1 MSSLFQETIRPAV
14 QKQLKIREAVIKQ
27 GNDGGSR
34 FSRINLGPELGG
46 EATLPPGAFYT
57 YTTSRQCVIRMCS
70 GVDLLPDTDVPE
82 LTKFEPKGALDGES
96 LAIRYILEGG
106 IQTKNIDFGGLKTA
120 REKGKI
126 IQGPRGGFPG
136 IPNQPLGQ
144 AQTDYG
150 RHYGDPYI
158 RSDAKEDMGIVPM
171 PGIIDAQIRTQ
182 TTYGSLRTAKVNF
195 KCHNRRQLEVL
206 ELLYMRIG
214 YPILLEWGWSTFI
227 ADDGTG
233 TLKVENEFP
242 LIYEFF
248 EGKSTQQQIN
258 EKILKNK
265 QKTGFNYDG
274 FLGICKNFE
283 IISRPDGGFDCTT
296 EIIAMGEVLEGLKG
310 RNGGKYVKNED
321 KITPVT
327 HLEYYLYILKEY
339 AEAYSYIISNG
350 RNVTTVRTGTRKGET
365 AEVKGTQ
372 IKPVKDVFTSNPA
385 LYESL
390 IEIAG
395 IKGDTS
401 NLYKLT
407 TENQKAIEEGDETTV
422 KTTKVKTGT
431 GKGAETKTI
440 ISYLY
445 ENKELDKYLDSQEQ
459 LEAIMDKFILY
470 KGERLSLEGSEGELD
485 NTQAAYNYIRWDFF
499 CDILNKF
506 VINRIKNDPKAS
518 KAESIVEIT
527 YHENPLGKAPKDRKY
542 ATYST
547 FRLKKLKNKFLANPQ
562 DPDGPEF
569 DLEKLMDMS
578 VDPSICIL
586 PHQFQ
591 HHDKL
596 DTVLDSGE
604 ADLRSIGKI
613 FFNIDYLFNLY
624 KNQEGENFNLF
635 TYIKTIWNDVNNACA
650 GTHDFEVLT
659 ELERPNVIKIS
670 DLIVQNDAIDPKKLY
685 EFKIQSNESIV
696 RDFNI
701 SSTIPSALAS
711 TAAVTAQAK
720 SIDNLDNVSFAAIN
734 KNIRSRF
741 SSNVESRKSD
751 QDIISMRNQ
760 YDRDTDTLGQMLV
773 DLKLHRFE
781 MLQGQFLEIKDGK
794 VVSNSLEIANARYI
808 LQNVERLVRSILA
821 RHKDDVFEEGAQR
834 PARPKYYKG
843 ESKPNI
849 TPPAKSAIIPLQ
861 FNALMDGISGMVIGQ
876 VFKVDNTRLPK
887 GYQGD
892 DIAFIVFSEG
902 QKITAGQDW
911 TTEFS
916 GKLVSLDLGK
926 EIDEEEL
933 VLTPGGYDNQTNLE
947 QDLPETEVTKT
958 TEGELD
964 NINKVEDESG
974 EVSDAELI
982 TDSPLEGSEEIK
994 SLVDEYKKVNYYKKY
1009 AAVSFRGGFSPEG
1022 ALPSVS
1028 EDLQN
1033 SYYNEFDVQKR
1044 LNRLAQEAFNR
1055 GEISSNFNEYI
1066 SPEGDTLQKSKDRQA
1081 KILNDV
1087 GVSYL
1092 NVAIG
1097 QLSQAEEALERI
1109 IAADENIREKALEL
1123 YRSLDYPMNLKL
1135 SLGPTI
1141 EISSPQI
1148 YTRSNIDEKRK
1159 EYTDYLINNYD
1170 I

>member
-1 MSSLFQETIRPAV
+1 
-14 QKQLKIREAVIKQ
+14 
-27 GNDGGSR
+27 
-34 FSRINLGPELGG
+34 
-46 EATLPPGAFYT
+46 
-57 YTTSRQCVIRMCS
+57 
-70 GVDLLPDTDVPE
+70 
-82 LTKFEPKGALDGES
+82 
-96 LAIRYILEGG
+96 
-106 IQTKNIDFGGLKTA
+106 
-120 REKGKI
+120 
-126 IQGPRGGFPG
+126 
-136 IPNQPLGQ
+136 
-144 AQTDYG
+144 
-150 RHYGDPYI
+150 
-158 RSDAKEDMGIVPM
+158 
-171 PGIIDAQIRTQ
+171 
-182 TTYGSLRTAKVNF
+182 
-195 KCHNRRQLEVL
+195 
-206 ELLYMRIG
+206 
-214 YPILLEWGWSTFI
+214 
-227 ADDGTG
+227 
-233 TLKVENEFP
+233 
-242 LIYEFF
+242 
-248 EGKSTQQQIN
+248 
-258 EKILKNK
+258 
-265 QKTGFNYDG
+265 
-274 FLGICKNFE
+274 
-283 IISRPDGGFDCTT
+283 
-296 EIIAMGEVLEGLKG
+296 
-310 RNGGKYVKNED
+310 
-321 KITPVT
+321 
-327 HLEYYLYILKEY
+327 
-339 AEAYSYIISNG
+339 
-350 RNVTTVRTGTRKGET
+350 
-365 AEVKGTQ
+365 
-372 IKPVKDVFTSNPA
+372 
-385 LYESL
+385 
-390 IEIAG
+390 
-395 IKGDTS
+395 
-401 NLYKLT
+401 
-407 TENQKAIEEGDETTV
+407 
-422 KTTKVKTGT
+422 
-431 GKGAETKTI
+431 
-440 ISYLY
+440 
-445 ENKELDKYLDSQEQ
+445 
-459 LEAIMDKFILY
+459 MDKFILY

-586 PHQFQ
+586 PHQMQ

-670 DLIVQNDAIDPKKLY
+670 DLIVQNDAIDPKELY

-701 SSTIPSALAS
+701 NSTIPSALAS

-720 SIDNLDNVSFAAIN
+720 SIDSLDNVSFAAIN

-760 YDRDTDTLGQMLV
+760 YDKDTDTLGQMLV
-773 DLKLHRFE
+773 DLKLHRTN
-781 MLQGQFLEIKDGK
+781 MLQGKFLTVDEKGVI
-794 VVSNSLEIANARYI
+794 SNSLEIANARYI

-933 VLTPGGYDNQTNLE
+933 VLTPGGYDNQTNPE

-964 NINKVEDESG
+964 NINKVEEESG
-974 EVSDAELI
+974 EVSNEEIDTDA
-982 TDSPLEGSEEIK
+982 PAEGSEEIK
-994 SLVDEYKKVNYYKKY
+994 SLVDEFKKVAYWVKYGRSNLGAAFVRNIDASNQLQKYKDIQKEYYK
-1009 AAVSFRGGFSPEG
+1009 AVSEGQTLAKQEELLDKAKDYWVENGFVGYRRAKE
-1022 ALPSVS
+1022 ALDKINSV
-1028 EDLQN
+1028 DDN
-1033 SYYNEFDVQKR
+1033 IR
-1044 LNRLAQEAFNR
+1044 
-1055 GEISSNFNEYI
+1055 
-1066 SPEGDTLQKSKDRQA
+1066 
-1081 KILNDV
+1081 
-1087 GVSYL
+1087 
-1092 NVAIG
+1092 
-1097 QLSQAEEALERI
+1097 EEALKQYRALGYPTSLKIGNTSFEI
-1109 IAADENIREKALEL
+1109 TEAAIYDYDDLQDLN
-1123 YRSLDYPMNLKL
+1123 LDLTDL
-1135 SLGPTI
+1135 SFQRWDDDL
-1141 EISSPQI
+1141 
-1148 YTRSNIDEKRK
+1148 
-1159 EYTDYLINNYD
+1159 
-1170 I
+1170 

>member
-14 QKQLKIREAVIKQ
+14 QKQLKIREAIIKQ

-34 FSRINLGPELGG
+34 FSRVNLGPELGG
-46 EATLPPGAFYT
+46 ETTLPPGAFYT

-70 GVDLLPDTDVPE
+70 GVDLLPDTDIPE
-82 LTKFEPKGALDGES
+82 LTKFEPKGALDGEN

-214 YPILLEWGWSTFI
+214 YPILLEWGWSTFVTN
-227 ADDGTG
+227 DGTG

-265 QKTGFNYDG
+265 EKTGFNYDG

-327 HLEYYLYILKEY
+327 HLEYYLYALKEY
-339 AEAYSYIISNG
+339 AESVANLDETGGFNGVGGIINRAIG
-350 RNVTTVRTGTRKGET
+350 
-365 AEVKGTQ
+365 A
-372 IKPVKDVFTSNPA
+372 DVFLTNPA
-385 LYESL
+385 LYEAVV
-390 IEIAG
+390 EIVS

-401 NLYKLT
+401 DLYQLT
-407 TENQKAIEEGDETTV
+407 PENIEAIEEADAAGVVDTDQE
-422 KTTKVKTGT
+422 
-431 GKGAETKTI
+431 
-440 ISYLY
+440 ISPSPDNPYADMGLPVY
-445 ENKELDKYLDSQEQ
+445 VNKELDRFQNSQLQ
-459 LEAIMDKFILY
+459 LQDIMDKFILY
-470 KGERLSLEGSEGELD
+470 KGERLSLEGNEGELEG
-485 NTQAAYNYIRWDFF
+485 TKSAYNYIRWDFF

-527 YHENPLGKAPKDRKY
+527 YYENPLGKASKDRKY

-562 DPDGPEF
+562 DPDGPKF
-569 DLEKLMDMS
+569 DLEQLMDMS

-586 PHQFQ
+586 PHQFSD
-591 HHDKL
+591 HAKFS
-596 DTVLDSGE
+596 TIIGSGIS
-604 ADLRSIGKI
+604 DVRSIGKI

-624 KNQEGENFNLF
+624 KDQEGENFNLF

-670 DLIVQNDAIDPKKLY
+670 DLIVQNDAIDPKELY

-720 SIDNLDNVSFAAIN
+720 SIDSLDNVSFAAIN
-734 KNIRSRF
+734 KNIRNRF

-760 YDRDTDTLGQMLV
+760 YDRDRDTLG
-773 DLKLHRFE
+773 E
-781 MLQGQFLEIKDGK
+781 MLKALKQHRIDMLRGQFLEFNGK
-794 VVSNSLEIANARYI
+794 GEVVSNSLEIANARYI
-808 LQNVERLVRSILA
+808 LRNVERLVRSILA
-821 RHKDDVFEEGAQR
+821 RHKDDVYEEGAQR
-834 PARPKYYKG
+834 PSRPKYYKG

-861 FNALMDGISGMVIGQ
+861 FNALIDGISGMVIGQ

-902 QKITAGQDW
+902 QTITAGQDW

-933 VLTPGGYDNQTNLE
+933 ILTEGGYDNQFNNE

-974 EVSDAELI
+974 EVSDAELT
-982 TDSPLEGSEEIK
+982 TDSPFKGSEEAK
-994 SLVDEYKKVNYYKKY
+994 LLVEEYKKVNYYKNY
-1009 AAVSFRGGFSPEG
+1009 AAVLFRGGFSPEQ

-1028 EDLQN
+1028 KDLSN
-1033 SYYNEFDVQKR
+1033 AYYNEFDVQKR
-1044 LNRLAQEAFNR
+1044 LRRLAQEAGVLIEN
-1055 GEISSNFNEYI
+1055 YV
-1066 SPEGDTLQKSKDRQA
+1066 SPEGNTVQKSKDRQA

-1087 GVSYL
+1087 GVSYM
-1092 NVAIG
+1092 NGAIF
-1097 QLSQAEEALERI
+1097 QISQAEEALERI
-1109 IAADENIREKALEL
+1109 IAADENIREESLEL
-1123 YRSLDYPMNLKL
+1123 YRSLDYPMNLKMGG
-1135 SLGPTI
+1135 GPTI
-1141 EISSPQI
+1141 KFTSPQI
-1148 YTRSNIDEKRK
+1148 YTRFNIDERKK